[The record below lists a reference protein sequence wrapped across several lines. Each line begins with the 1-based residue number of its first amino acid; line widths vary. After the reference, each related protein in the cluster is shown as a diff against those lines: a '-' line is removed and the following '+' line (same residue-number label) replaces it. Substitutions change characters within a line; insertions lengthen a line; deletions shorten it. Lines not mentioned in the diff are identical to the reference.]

1 MKRGIMQVVLL
12 SICLSPIFA
21 QAQPPPHFTATYSLA
36 ANADPSGICTNEVR
50 FWINNVTNRMFSCYQ
65 GTWNSFAVDA
75 VAPSFPLL
83 GGAADN
89 CATTPYSFTGDSQAG
104 LCSTAVGTP
113 VIKSSG
119 TLGAA
124 NTSRLSMDPTFVQL
138 GTWNVAEQSQQL
150 LMNGTNFAFTL
161 ADVFNQFAITTNQ
174 TFSKGVWVGPVGSA
188 SAPAFSFTDDDDTGM
203 YQPVPNALSFSTAG
217 VLRLTLVNDEF
228 FTSLS
233 GASNTTAALSLRD
246 LTSNTFLSFTNVG
259 TPANVISFAQN
270 SSTPLLDMTVTDGA
284 STGRF
289 RNQPGGNAVSMNH
302 TSGSESSNISVEVD
316 GPVAVVTSTNG
327 TSNST
332 INVGG
337 TGTTTISV
345 NDGSGAVVSY
355 FSIRGF
361 VVPYAGDVASASTIT
376 TRGNV
381 FHVTG
386 TTTINTITA
395 SNQGMCLTLIFD
407 DVVTVGDLTGNI
419 NIAAAFV
426 STANDTLSLC
436 HDGTTWFETARSVN

>member
-50 FWINNVTNRMFSCYQ
+50 FWINNVTNDMFACYG
-65 GTWNSFAVDA
+65 GTWYPVGATFTGGTITS
-75 VAPSFPLL
+75 PLL
-83 GGAADN
+83 AAN
-89 CATTPYSFTGDSQAG
+89 GCTTPPYSFTAATAGGSCFDGANVILQRAEYGVSNTGVVALSSTSAAFLFNGAG
-104 LCSTAVGTP
+104 L
-113 VIKSSG
+113 
-119 TLGAA
+119 
-124 NTSRLSMDPTFVQL
+124 D
-138 GTWNVAEQSQQL
+138 
-150 LMNGTNFAFTL
+150 NGFT
-161 ADVFNQFAITTNQ
+161 
-174 TFSKGVWVGPVGSA
+174 A
-188 SAPAFSFTDDDDTGM
+188 SAGSITG
-203 YQPVPNALSFSTAG
+203 YTAG

-270 SSTPLLDMTVTDGA
+270 SSTPLLDMTVTDGTA
-284 STGRF
+284 TGRF

-302 TSGSESSNISVEVD
+302 TSGSESSTISVEVD
-316 GPVAVVTSTNG
+316 GPNAVVTSTNG

-332 INVGG
+332 IDVGG
-337 TGTTTISV
+337 SGTTSISV
-345 NDGSGAVVSY
+345 NDGSGPVSSY
-355 FSIRGF
+355 FGVRGF

-376 TRGNV
+376 PRGNV

-386 TTTINTITA
+386 TTTINTIAGT
-395 SNQGMCLTLIFD
+395 SGGMCLTLIFD